1 MRNRSGIII
10 IACILV
16 VISLAIYI
24 IHQLLFNNLKDT
36 LYYTIM
42 DLAFLPLQVLLVGI
56 IIERL
61 LARREAAEKI
71 SKLNMVV
78 GTFFSEIG
86 NNLSKLLLAA
96 ASDREG
102 IISKLNVSSS
112 WKAEDFKRA
121 QNFAAKDASADFST
135 INLAQLR
142 ELLVS
147 RRQFMI
153 TLIENPNLLEH
164 ERFTDL
170 LLSSFH
176 LMEELESR
184 PSLIDLP
191 GKDLAHLNGDIRRA
205 YQYLVIEWLDYMQH
219 IKTNYPFLYSH
230 FLRTHPFQPNP
241 SAIIE

>member
-1 MRNRSGIII
+1 
-10 IACILV
+10 
-16 VISLAIYI
+16 
-24 IHQLLFNNLKDT
+24 
-36 LYYTIM
+36 M